1 MVFALKGLA
10 TDAIYINDSYVLNPP
25 PIDAK
30 AFLNR
35 STFVIDSTNSLYAY
49 QTLNTASYTN
59 TSSGVM
65 SSVRGFQFLTIT
77 NATKKICQNFVN
89 QGSIDGGP
97 YLEIQATNFFNSG
110 PMSVNSQGTML
121 LGGKSMMLNFNGL
134 RAGDTNNLDQFSQ
147 FCSLASTWRFST
159 NYFDDVGIADVYAGA
174 GTNNYLNNQ
183 GPPVNLAFLAA
194 AMNPPS
200 VRAPFHY
207 VLDSRFAPPFNT
219 NFIFNL
225 GGSNYT
231 AFVYS
236 NQVAPN
242 RTIIQMVMVQTNFT
256 ATNVSAD
263 VRFYDDGFTGSGG
276 TTVAVAYKVTDF
288 DVVLQRYTTN
298 SVYLVDSLASDTNVF
313 LARNFFTPN
322 TRRPSTMT
330 VTTFLPCEYTDGFPT
345 NTGYSPS
352 LISSPTYAS
361 NTVRVL
367 YDAYMATVNSG
378 PGGTTNYVNP
388 LTLPGIIQISGD
400 TLSLNQTRIRAEN
413 TISIKTANLVSNKVA
428 KVDAPYLIYDLTSVT
443 PEMVIS
449 NLAPSVVNRV
459 AGSMAAW
466 SAIWKN
472 FQTNGPTVNELDF
485 HLLVVQNGIQFSRAA
500 QVDTLLLKA
509 PAVVIADNVN
519 VSTSFK
525 IDTTDLTVRGG
536 LSLPP
541 TCLWAGTNV
550 LNLLNYTNRGT
561 VNISRAS
568 YYGSDRAI
576 PLDSF
581 VNYGTNNAASHQ
593 ISTHY
598 FENQGCLQSSNGSL
612 FVTADT
618 AKLIGVTPILI
629 TNVFTNIDV
638 TSTNVVTNV
647 ISTVLASKLVANGD
661 VQLTANDLVLS
672 NATVQAGVTAPVSL
686 TLSAANRLQDSGQQ
700 AINRFYTTAGINVI
714 TRPALS
720 DLLATYVTCVAAE
733 NSQSF
738 NTWSGDDLG
747 ATTAGFTNNLA
758 IGKLTLDGGNFS
770 LFRFG
775 APEGQTGKALYVDYL
790 ELLNNAT
797 NFLTGALSIDPS
809 LTIYFANANVAA
821 TKLDKSNGGR
831 IRWVKS
837 FAGPL
842 SSTNIVYPSGKT
854 YTFNVALVT
863 EKNLDSDCDGIVNA
877 NDPTPIYTGE
887 QALLTAVHSS
897 SNKVTLGWTAICGAG
912 TFLESKTSFSAPAWQ
927 TLTQFTNTGLVNS
940 NVTYIDTT
948 SNSFKIYRLRV
959 NPPQP

>member
-1 MVFALKGLA
+1 
-10 TDAIYINDSYVLNPP
+10 
-25 PIDAK
+25 
-30 AFLNR
+30 
-35 STFVIDSTNSLYAY
+35 
-49 QTLNTASYTN
+49 
-59 TSSGVM
+59 M
-65 SSVRGFQFLTIT
+65 SSVLGFQFLTVT
-77 NATKKICQNFVN
+77 NGTKKICQNFIN
-89 QGSIDGGP
+89 QGTIDGGP

-110 PMSVNSQGTML
+110 PMSVNGQGSML
-121 LGGKSMMLNFNGL
+121 LGGKTMMLNFNGL
-134 RAGDTNNLDQFSQ
+134 RAGDTNNLDQSSQ

-183 GPPVNLAFLAA
+183 GPLVNLAFLSLN
-194 AMNPPS
+194 MNPPF
-200 VRAPFHY
+200 VRAPLHY
-207 VLDSRFAPPFNT
+207 VIDSRFAPPFNT
-219 NFIFNL
+219 NIIFNL
-225 GGSNYT
+225 GGNDFT

-242 RTIIQMVMVQTNFT
+242 RTVIQMVMVQTNFS

-288 DVVLQRYTTN
+288 DVVLQRSITN
-298 SVYLVDSLASDTNVF
+298 AVYLVDSLASDTNVF

-322 TRRPSTMT
+322 TRRPSTMS
-330 VTTFLPCEYTDGFPT
+330 VTTFLPCEYTGGFPT

-378 PGGTTNYVNP
+378 PNGTTNYVNP

-413 TISIKTANLVSNKVA
+413 TISIKTGNLVSNKVA
-428 KVDAPYLIYDLTSVT
+428 KVDAPYLIYDLTSTT

-449 NLAPSVVNRV
+449 NLAPNAVNRV
-459 AGSMAAW
+459 AGSIGAW

-485 HLLVVQNGIQFSRAA
+485 HLMVVQNNIAFSRAA

-509 PAVVIADNVN
+509 PAIAIADTVN
-519 VSTSFK
+519 VSTTFR
-525 IDTTDLTVRGG
+525 IDTTNLTVRGG

-541 TCLWAGTNV
+541 SCLWAGTNV

-561 VNISRAS
+561 VNISKAS
-568 YYGSDRAI
+568 YYGSDRPT
-576 PLDSF
+576 PLVSF

-593 ISTHY
+593 ISAIY

-612 FVTADT
+612 FVTADQ

-629 TNVFTNIDV
+629 TNVVTNSDLFT
-638 TSTNVVTNV
+638 TNVVTNV
-647 ISTVLASKLVANGD
+647 ISTVLASKLTANGD
-661 VQLTANDLVLS
+661 VQLSANSLVLS
-672 NATVQAGVTAPVSL
+672 NATIQAGVTAPVSL
-686 TLSAANRLQDSGQQ
+686 TLSVTNRLQDFGQQ
-700 AINRFYTTAGINVI
+700 AINRLYTTAGINVL
-714 TRPALS
+714 TRPAVS
-720 DLLATYVTCVAAE
+720 DLLATYVTCVAGE

-738 NTWSGDDLG
+738 NTWCADDLG
-747 ATTAGFTNNLA
+747 ATPAGFTNNLA
-758 IGKLTLDGGNFS
+758 LGKLTLDGADFS

-775 APEGQTGKALYVDYL
+775 APIGLSGKALYVEYL

-797 NFLTGALSIDPS
+797 NYLTGALSIDPS
-809 LTIYFANANVAA
+809 ITIYFANANVPA
-821 TKLDKSNGGR
+821 TKLDNSNGGR

-842 SSTNIVYPSGKT
+842 SSTNIVYPSGNT
-854 YTFNVALVT
+854 YTFNTALVT

-887 QALLTAVHSS
+887 QALLTATRSTNRVI
-897 SNKVTLGWTAICGAG
+897 LAWTAICGAS
-912 TFLESKTSFSAPAWQ
+912 TALESKTSFSSPTWQ
-927 TLTQFTNTGLVNS
+927 TLMQFTNTGLVNS
-940 NVTYIDTT
+940 NVTFVATP
-948 SNSFKIYRLRV
+948 SNNFRIYRLRV
-959 NPPQP
+959 NPPQL